1 MAVHDRVLVRAVVH
15 FQNPRLGV
23 FAHYR
28 VMLGINLDRILSRED
43 RDETDAQ
50 HHTIKRQWHSHFAL
64 LELRGFVGKAP
75 YPTLAVSTMSMVMET
90 GDHPV
95 LLKDAGGRGIPG
107 GGVGWGAPP
116 GSEKRG
122 AWGAPPAQK
131 RDPSRR
137 CRYARG
143 DRLL

>member
-1 MAVHDRVLVRAVVH
+1 MAVHDRLLVRAVVH
-15 FQNPRLGV
+15 FQNPHLGV

-28 VMLGINLDRILSRED
+28 VMLGINLDRILRRED

-75 YPTLAVSTMSMVMET
+75 YPTLAVSTMSMVLET

-95 LLKDAGGRGIPG
+95 LLKDAVTSQVSRRARPGRSPGSKARSLAPLPLCKVGQEVGRGT
-107 GGVGWGAPP
+107 V
-116 GSEKRG
+116 
-122 AWGAPPAQK
+122 
-131 RDPSRR
+131 
-137 CRYARG
+137 
-143 DRLL
+143 